1 MGNFKYCP
9 NCGHKL
15 DGAQKFCPECG
26 NALTDEGKSVFSFSK
41 IGKGVSGLL
50 GKVKES
56 EVYNKATNAASGA
69 LNKAKG
75 AIKEKTEATR
85 VTAKVI
91 GKIYQESQER
101 VITKLSATYGDGLM
115 PKSIKI
121 EFTNQALK
129 IYETDGAIV
138 KKLKKT
144 ATDELLYNIPLNDI
158 TEVYRQENIGGNVI
172 YYVVT
177 TEKTHPIFLSSE
189 PYRFFLK
196 LSSVLKFEGG
206 LYNVE
211 LAPDETMVCVANGQF
226 KKSPCTIYLTDK
238 RILVAAFGK
247 KEKLF
252 GGAAVKTEGKELVL
266 DLQLNEVNIREEL
279 GALNANYI
287 ISSSADNYTIAF
299 NKVVPQ
305 EFLSIVPNAIGNKE
319 LLERQKKLKKGLK
332 VSSIAVGVLAG
343 GAIDM
348 DADDLDV
355 DDMDMELDDGD
366 LDADEIEVDL
376 DGDGDVD
383 SIGYDFDGDG
393 DVDAFAVDCDND
405 GTMDSIAID
414 ADGDG
419 CIDSVSYDTNGD
431 GVVDEVE
438 VDTDGDGEMDTTITD
453 SDTQSVES
461 SHNDDYHDLQ
471 RREMELNKEISNTPD
486 PLKREALI
494 RERDAIS
501 QKASDSFFDERL
513 KQFGVK

>member
-15 DGAQKFCPECG
+15 DEAQKFCPECG
-26 NALTDEGKSVFSFSK
+26 KALTDEGKSGFSFSK
-41 IGKGVSGLL
+41 IGKGLSGLL

-56 EVYNKATNAASGA
+56 EVYNKATDAASGA

-115 PKSIKI
+115 TKSIKI
-121 EFTNQALK
+121 EFTNKALK
-129 IYETDGAIV
+129 IYETDGVIG

-189 PYRFFLK
+189 TYRFFLK

-247 KEKLF
+247 KEKMF

-299 NKVVPQ
+299 NKEVPQ
-305 EFLSIVPNAIGNKE
+305 EFLSIVPDAVGNKE

-332 VSSIAVGVLAG
+332 VASIAVGVLAG

-383 SIGYDFDGDG
+383 SIGYDLDGDG
-393 DVDAFAVDCDND
+393 DVDAFSVDCDND

-414 ADGDG
+414 SDGDG
-419 CIDSVSYDTNGD
+419 TVDTVSYDTNGD
-431 GVVDEVE
+431 GAIDEVE
-438 VDTDGDGEMDTTITD
+438 STGAEETE
-453 SDTQSVES
+453 SVETDTVAEEAPQTYS
-461 SHNDDYHDLQ
+461 PAELQ
-471 RREMELNKEISNTPD
+471 AQEMKLNNQIMSTAD
-486 PLKREALI
+486 PIKRAELI
-494 RERDAIS
+494 RQRDAIS
-501 QKASDSFFDERL
+501 QMVPNPIDEIISNL
-513 KQFGVK
+513 T

>member
-15 DGAQKFCPECG
+15 DEAQKFCPECG
-26 NALTDEGKSVFSFSK
+26 KALTDEGKSGFSFSK
-41 IGKGVSGLL
+41 IGKGLSGLL

-56 EVYNKATNAASGA
+56 EVYNKATDAASGA

-101 VITKLSATYGDGLM
+101 VITKLSATYGDGLIT
-115 PKSIKI
+115 KSIKI
-121 EFTNQALK
+121 EFTNKALK
-129 IYETDGAIV
+129 IYETDGVIG

-189 PYRFFLK
+189 TYRFFLK

-247 KEKLF
+247 KEKMF

-299 NKVVPQ
+299 NKEVPQ
-305 EFLSIVPNAIGNKE
+305 EFLSIVPDAVGNKE

-332 VSSIAVGVLAG
+332 VASIAVGVLAG

-355 DDMDMELDDGD
+355 DDMELDDGD
-366 LDADEIEVDL
+366 FDADEIEVDL

-383 SIGYDFDGDG
+383 SIGYDLDGDG
-393 DVDAFAVDCDND
+393 DVDAFSVDCDND

-414 ADGDG
+414 SDGDG
-419 CIDSVSYDTNGD
+419 TVDTVSYDTNGD
-431 GVVDEVE
+431 GAIDEVE
-438 VDTDGDGEMDTTITD
+438 STGAEETE
-453 SDTQSVES
+453 SVETDTVAEEAPQTYS
-461 SHNDDYHDLQ
+461 PAELQ
-471 RREMELNKEISNTPD
+471 AQEMKLNNQIMSTAD
-486 PLKREALI
+486 PIKRAELI
-494 RERDAIS
+494 RQRDAIS
-501 QKASDSFFDERL
+501 QMVPNPIDEIISNL
-513 KQFGVK
+513 T